1 MIKLDLTED
10 EIGPFVLAAHN
21 NLATVQQ
28 LYAATPALLNARYA
42 KFNETALEAAG
53 HMGRRDIAEW
63 LLAQGAPLTIFAAAM
78 LGQIAAVHTFLTAD
92 PALAT
97 ANGVHGISILYH
109 TALSGDPA
117 LADLLLAHGGGTGAD
132 AALHA
137 AVQSGQVPMLDWLR
151 RHGAGDPNVPNFN
164 GQTPRQVALH
174 RGHAALAARLAQ
186 AGGR

>member
-1 MIKLDLTED
+1 MNPINLSED

-21 NLATVQQ
+21 DWAAVQR
-28 LYAATPALLNARYA
+28 LYAATPALLNGRYA

-78 LGQIAAVHTFLTAD
+78 LGRVASLRALLLAD
-92 PALAT
+92 PTRAT
-97 ANGVHGISILYH
+97 ATGVHGISILYH
-109 TALSGDPA
+109 AALSGDPTV
-117 LADLLLAHGGGTGAD
+117 ADLLLEHGGGAGAD

-137 AVQSGQVPMLDWLR
+137 AVQSGQFAMVEWLL
-151 RHGAGDPNVPNFN
+151 RHGVTDLKTLNSKA
-164 GQTPRQVALH
+164 QTPYQAAEE
-174 RGHAALAARLAQ
+174 RGYTAITARLEH